1 MRPELPHTAPAS
13 SAQHEPWVD
22 PASLPNHGD
31 ISSIAGNAPDYV
43 KQLNLNTYISYGVG
57 NEDTFGYKVGK
68 AVKFVDI
75 SIDRKQARKGRLEA
89 TTVAELVV
97 TKGTQDLEF
106 RFFVESANNWVLKNL
121 DMLNGAGMLHGGCVA
136 YLIDK

>member
-1 MRPELPHTAPAS
+1 MRPELPHTPVN
-13 SAQHEPWVD
+13 SAQHDPWVD

-31 ISSIAGNAPDYV
+31 ISNISGNAPDYV

-57 NEDTFGYKVGK
+57 TDETFGYKVGK

-75 SIDRKQARKGRLEA
+75 SIDRKQERRGRLEA

-97 TKGTQDLEF
+97 SKGAWPDIEIC
-106 RFFVESANNWVLKNL
+106 RK
-121 DMLNGAGMLHGGCVA
+121 C
-136 YLIDK
+136 

>member
-1 MRPELPHTAPAS
+1 MRSDIPQAPPS
-13 SAQHEPWVD
+13 SSQPKLWVD

-31 ISSIAGNAPDYV
+31 ISNIGGNATDYV

-68 AVKFVDI
+68 SVKFVDI
-75 SIDRKQARKGRLEA
+75 SVDPKPGRKGRLEA

-97 TKGTQDLEF
+97 TKGAWP
-106 RFFVESANNWVLKNL
+106 RFESLQAQIAECRALMKVENRYA
-121 DMLNGAGMLHGGCVA
+121 
-136 YLIDK
+136 